1 MVSFYG
7 VESIKVINKEH
18 RKKMIAPIVIT
29 VFFLLYLAIY
39 LVLVFSSVGLS
50 PIILLLAIPLVMLGV
65 GLVKVLLSRIK
76 EIRSGEED
84 DLSNY

>member
-1 MVSFYG
+1 M
-7 VESIKVINKEH
+7 NDH

-29 VFFLLYLAIY
+29 ILFLIY
-39 LVLVFSSVGLS
+39 LVVYGALMVMAAQFR
-50 PIILLLAIPLVMLGV
+50 PFMLLLAIPLAALGIGMV
-65 GLVKVLLSRIK
+65 YVLLTRIR

>member
-1 MVSFYG
+1 
-7 VESIKVINKEH
+7 
-18 RKKMIAPIVIT
+18 MIAPIVIT

-65 GLVKVLLSRIK
+65 GLVKVLVSRIK

>member
-1 MVSFYG
+1 M
-7 VESIKVINKEH
+7 INKEH

-39 LVLVFSSVGLS
+39 LILVFSSVGLS